1 MSNDNFTW
9 LEAWYQ
15 KQCNGEWE
23 HQSGI
28 TIETVDNP
36 GWHVAIDLN
45 GTRYAALPNY
55 EILNESNGDSNWIR
69 CNCVEG
75 VFQGYGDPWKL
86 GQIVQTFRSWIDN
99 F

>member
-9 LEAWYQ
+9 LEVWYQ

-23 HQSGI
+23 HQFGI

-55 EILNESNGDSNWIR
+55 EILNEPNGDSNWIR

-75 VFQGYGDPWKL
+75 VFQGYGDPSKL
-86 GQIVQTFRSWIDN
+86 GRIVQTFRSWIDN